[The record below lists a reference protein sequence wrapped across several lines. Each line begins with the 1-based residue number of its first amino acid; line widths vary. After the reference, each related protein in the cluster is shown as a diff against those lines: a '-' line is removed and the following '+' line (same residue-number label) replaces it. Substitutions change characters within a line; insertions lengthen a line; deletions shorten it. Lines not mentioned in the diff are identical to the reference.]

1 MHPLQYT
8 MKIPPSNVSSVPY
21 ETQIS
26 QSGCSLPIK
35 SVQVLFPDLRYLCLP
50 SLRKYPSFFKNPAYA
65 PSFVNLSWFTSSS
78 PYHVT
83 YQNKSLYVFSWLN
96 YIFFVNGVLSFVC
109 IHTQYTKS
117 ALTKYFW
124 TTEWDPSGTVSI
136 QWEPGVCFKTPEVT
150 PELCLWLRELMG
162 EHVCRGLHPVSPSL
176 STAQRTRLHLQF
188 VEVIRLQGKGL

>member
-8 MKIPPSNVSSVPY
+8 MKIPPSNVSSVLY

-117 ALTKYFW
+117 ALTKYLLNDWMGSIRHCLYTMGTWSMFQNIW
-124 TTEWDPSGTVSI
+124 SYSRVVPVTE
-136 QWEPGVCFKTPEVT
+136 GVN
-150 PELCLWLRELMG
+150 G
-162 EHVCRGLHPVSPSL
+162 
-176 STAQRTRLHLQF
+176 RTCM
-188 VEVIRLQGKGL
+188 